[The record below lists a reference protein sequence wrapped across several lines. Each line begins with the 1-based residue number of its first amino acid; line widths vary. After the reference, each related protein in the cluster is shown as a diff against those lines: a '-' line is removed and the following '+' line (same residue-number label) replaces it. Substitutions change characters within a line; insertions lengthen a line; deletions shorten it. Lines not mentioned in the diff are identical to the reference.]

1 MNQDLT
7 GLQNLN
13 FLGNFVAKEMWNKP
27 LPGSLDPVFCKM
39 IQPKYLEAYK
49 EALLTP
55 TPKPIAKNNKKRK
68 SDVIDNHPDG
78 GQRTKG
84 SAANPKANEKP
95 DESLNQ
101 ASLLMPSGYASLL
114 ENTSLLFF
122 HFDHFIKQAAKQLQN
137 NKTLLQAIFVQ
148 FRDAITVRTSFDTST
163 CLISH
168 MAIVATGLLCRKM
181 SGRRSAE
188 GDG

>member
-1 MNQDLT
+1 MNQDLM

-49 EALLTP
+49 EALLVP
-55 TPKPIAKNNKKRK
+55 TPKPSSKNNKKRK
-68 SDVIDNHPDG
+68 SDVLDNQQDG

-84 SAANPKANEKP
+84 SSVNPKASEKP
-95 DESLNQ
+95 EESLEQ
-101 ASLLMPSGYASLL
+101 APLLMSSGYSSLL

-122 HFDHFIKQAAKQLQN
+122 HFDHFIKQAAKQLKN

-148 FRDAITVRTSFDTST
+148 FRDAITVSTLIDTS
-163 CLISH
+163 IYHVSH
-168 MAIVATGLLCRKM
+168 NTIAAAVAAGLLCRKM
-181 SGRRSAE
+181 SG
-188 GDG
+188 